1 LLEAGVLGLVQE
13 FLPLVMVVEDQLQ
26 DLVHMQVVQMV
37 DHLPLVQD
45 QMPSLIPAVVEEVP
59 DTILDPHQ
67 KLVETVVPE

>member
-1 LLEAGVLGLVQE
+1 
-13 FLPLVMVVEDQLQ
+13 MVVEDQLQ

-37 DHLPLVQD
+37 DHLEQPQQD

-67 KLVETVVPE
+67 KLVETVVLV